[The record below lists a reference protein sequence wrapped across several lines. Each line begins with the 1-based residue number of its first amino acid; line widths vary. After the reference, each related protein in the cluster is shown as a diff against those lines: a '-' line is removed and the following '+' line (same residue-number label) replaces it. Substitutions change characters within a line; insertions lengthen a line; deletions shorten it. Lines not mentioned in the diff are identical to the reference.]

1 LSLKENI
8 DMVKEELNS
17 EEKFFEKAVMTEK
30 FVKKY
35 KNMMI
40 VSVVVVIALVV
51 GNIAYENNKSNII
64 TAANTALNKLFV
76 DATDKNALNELKTLS
91 PALHDVWLF
100 SQASANNDLVTMKEL
115 KNSKALIVSDLAQY
129 ELAKD
134 VSSLNSYASSSDAIF
149 KDLALVQSAIILLNE
164 NKIQEAHNIL
174 FNVSKESS
182 LNKIAAALM
191 HYGVK

>member
-1 LSLKENI
+1 MSLKENI

-164 NKIQEAHNIL
+164 NKIKEAHNIL

>member
-164 NKIQEAHNIL
+164 NKIKEAHNIL

>member
-1 LSLKENI
+1 MSLKENI

-40 VSVVVVIALVV
+40 ASVVVIIALVV
-51 GNIAYENNKSNII
+51 GNIAYEKNKSNTL

-91 PALHDVWLF
+91 PALHDAWLF

-134 VSSLNSYASSSDAIF
+134 VSSLDSYASSSDAIF

>member
-1 LSLKENI
+1 MSLKENI